1 MELASESHEPQAL
14 MSYFQNSMRD
24 TAIGKRWICLDSERS
39 TLHRVWAITEE
50 SAVVMECG
58 MVSFFPAGGV
68 HMRLSGNHPLR
79 LLTVSWNC
87 PGTSVCVI

>member
-39 TLHRVWAITEE
+39 TLQERGPSQREA
-50 SAVVMECG
+50 AMEYG
-58 MVSFFPAGGV
+58 VVSFRGLGDFI
-68 HMRLSGNHPLR
+68 
-79 LLTVSWNC
+79 C
-87 PGTSVCVI
+87 

>member
-1 MELASESHEPQAL
+1 

-50 SAVVMECG
+50 SAVAMECG
-58 MVSFFPAGGV
+58 VVSFCGLGDFI
-68 HMRLSGNHPLR
+68 
-79 LLTVSWNC
+79 C
-87 PGTSVCVI
+87 